1 LAAARQLQRRNLA
14 GGGGD
19 MPVPQSAQAQLWQ
32 GHPYREGWESTMT
45 WWYGSSFLLLVAILG
60 FAPNT
65 DIESWAKA
73 EAMARLRSKD
83 SVEFGTHRFNI
94 VQENRDT
101 TWDKFAVRSIR
112 MTEDDDD
119 DDEEEE
125 EEGEDGDEEEEEEDD
140 E

>member
-1 LAAARQLQRRNLA
+1 
-14 GGGGD
+14 
-19 MPVPQSAQAQLWQ
+19 MPVPQSAQAQLFQ

-45 WWYGSSFLLLVAILG
+45 WWYGSSLVLLVAILG

-65 DIESWAKA
+65 DIESWARE
-73 EAMARLRSKD
+73 EAYARLKRSEGGE
-83 SVEFGTHRFNI
+83 SVEFGTHAFNV

-119 DDEEEE
+119 DDEENEEEE
-125 EEGEDGDEEEEEEDD
+125 EEGEGGDEEGEQEDD

>member
-1 LAAARQLQRRNLA
+1 
-14 GGGGD
+14 

-45 WWYGSSFLLLVAILG
+45 WWYGSSLVLLVAILG

-65 DIESWAKA
+65 DIESWAKE
-73 EAMARLRSKD
+73 EAMARLKSKKGGEAI
-83 SVEFGTHRFNI
+83 EFGTHSFNI

-101 TWDKFAVRSIR
+101 TWDKFAVRAVR

-119 DDEEEE
+119 DDDDDDE
-125 EEGEDGDEEEEEEDD
+125 EEGDEEEDD

>member
-1 LAAARQLQRRNLA
+1 MSVLGAKPNIATSSKKL
-14 GGGGD
+14 D
-19 MPVPQSAQAQLWQ
+19 PYHHVMVDS
-32 GHPYREGWESTMT
+32 HPSR
-45 WWYGSSFLLLVAILG
+45 YGSSFLLLVAILG